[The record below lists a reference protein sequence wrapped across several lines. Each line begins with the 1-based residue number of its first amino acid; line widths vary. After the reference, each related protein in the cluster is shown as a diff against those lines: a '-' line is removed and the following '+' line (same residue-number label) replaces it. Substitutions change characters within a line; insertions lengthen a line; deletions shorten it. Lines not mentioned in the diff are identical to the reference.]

1 MPTNILIPTLALSL
15 ALLPNGLQPVAVF
28 PPFENP
34 RTMEAVGLIFTEEMD
49 MSEAVDEEAMNRL
62 LRRRRI
68 GRFRRSR
75 QKKELWKHGLRKRD
89 LVRLQEAVGMKRFL
103 CKP

>member
-49 MSEAVDEEAMNRL
+49 MSEAVDEEAMNNL

-75 QKKELWKHGLRKRD
+75 RKKELWKHGITKRD
-89 LVRLQEAVGMKRFL
+89 IFRLQRAIGMQRRFD
-103 CKP
+103 

>member
-62 LRRRRI
+62 LRQRRI
-68 GRFRRSR
+68 GRFRRSS
-75 QKKELWKHGLRKRD
+75 QNKEFWKHGLKKRD
-89 LVRLQEAVGMKRFL
+89 LVRLQKAVGM
-103 CKP
+103 